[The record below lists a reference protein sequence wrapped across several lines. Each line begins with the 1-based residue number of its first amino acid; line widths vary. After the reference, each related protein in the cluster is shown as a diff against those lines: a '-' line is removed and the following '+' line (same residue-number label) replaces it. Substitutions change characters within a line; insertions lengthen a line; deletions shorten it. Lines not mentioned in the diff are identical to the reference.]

1 MSKNFFLF
9 TLCIVFLS
17 SCSLDKKTGIW
28 TDEKEEQKKIAELKK
43 KKKLIIGTDKIY
55 SSEITYSKELDLR
68 NLISVSQPKRNT
80 SWTMPSLNH
89 QNYMNNLFLSGVN
102 NIFLKKKIGKN
113 KFSESKNITNIL
125 AYKESIIFSDDN
137 GTIYN
142 INKNGKINWKKNIY
156 NKNYKN
162 IYKSLILSMYKKSIY
177 IADNIGFIYSIDL
190 LTGKLIWIKDHS
202 ISIKSSIKVFKN
214 KIIVI
219 DQDNKILCLSTVDG
233 TRVWDILSI
242 SSFIKSPTLLPIA
255 ISNIG
260 HILTINSSGDIFKIN
275 IETGTILW
283 SSNTSLSDYSD
294 ASDFF
299 RTSNIVIDKNKA
311 FVSSGMFTFSYNTD
325 DGTINWE
332 TLVTSI
338 ATPIIVNNNIFLV
351 SEDGYFVI
359 LNKKSG
365 KIISS
370 VNLLKNLKKRK
381 KNTKIISFIMGS
393 GKIYSITANGYLIVS
408 SSSTGKYE
416 FHIKVG
422 ESVSA
427 PMIINN
433 NELYLLT
440 KSSKILGFN

>member
-125 AYKESIIFSDDN
+125 AYKENIVFSDDN

-202 ISIKSSIKVFKN
+202 TSIKSSIKVFKN

-242 SSFIKSPTLLPIA
+242 SSFIKSQTLLPIA
-255 ISNIG
+255 ISNLG

-365 KIISS
+365 EIISS
-370 VNLLKNLKKRK
+370 VNLLKNLKKKK

>member
-202 ISIKSSIKVFKN
+202 TSIKSSIKVFKN

-242 SSFIKSPTLLPIA
+242 SSFIKSQTLLPIA
-255 ISNIG
+255 ISNLG

-370 VNLLKNLKKRK
+370 VNLLKNLKKKK

>member
-202 ISIKSSIKVFKN
+202 TSIKSSIKVLK
-214 KIIVI
+214 
-219 DQDNKILCLSTVDG
+219 
-233 TRVWDILSI
+233 TR
-242 SSFIKSPTLLPIA
+242 
-255 ISNIG
+255 
-260 HILTINSSGDIFKIN
+260 
-275 IETGTILW
+275 
-283 SSNTSLSDYSD
+283 
-294 ASDFF
+294 
-299 RTSNIVIDKNKA
+299 
-311 FVSSGMFTFSYNTD
+311 
-325 DGTINWE
+325 
-332 TLVTSI
+332 
-338 ATPIIVNNNIFLV
+338 
-351 SEDGYFVI
+351 
-359 LNKKSG
+359 
-365 KIISS
+365 
-370 VNLLKNLKKRK
+370 
-381 KNTKIISFIMGS
+381 
-393 GKIYSITANGYLIVS
+393 
-408 SSSTGKYE
+408 
-416 FHIKVG
+416 
-422 ESVSA
+422 
-427 PMIINN
+427 
-433 NELYLLT
+433 
-440 KSSKILGFN
+440 